1 MEKGNLV
8 KPTGRPV
15 KFHPSDPDA
24 QKRLDYS
31 NVSLVSPESFTRGHN
46 RFYKV
51 QCNNCKRIFDK
62 TTYSI
67 GQQRCQCYKT
77 QKGAWN
83 YSGHGELPMVYFSSC
98 KAGAISRGFEFCI
111 TIEDMWNKF
120 LEQDKKCA
128 LTGLPLNMERNYKMW
143 KKDKEVMTASL
154 DRIDSTKGYTLDNIQ
169 WVHKHINVMK
179 MDLDQEYF
187 IKLCKLVTKK
197 SKNGVQITRRKSKSK
212 RD

>member
-1 MEKGNLV
+1 
-8 KPTGRPV
+8 
-15 KFHPSDPDA
+15 
-24 QKRLDYS
+24 
-31 NVSLVSPESFTRGHN
+31 
-46 RFYKV
+46 
-51 QCNNCKRIFDK
+51 
-62 TTYSI
+62 
-67 GQQRCQCYKT
+67 
-77 QKGAWN
+77 
-83 YSGHGELPMVYFSSC
+83 MVYFSSC